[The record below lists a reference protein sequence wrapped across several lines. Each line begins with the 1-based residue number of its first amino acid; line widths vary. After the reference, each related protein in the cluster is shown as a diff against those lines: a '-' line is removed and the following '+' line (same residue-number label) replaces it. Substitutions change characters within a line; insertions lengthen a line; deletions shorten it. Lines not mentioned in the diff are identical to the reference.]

1 MWTILRIRQ
10 LWTNVLLMLLEE
22 RLSTVLPECS
32 LKFPVDLG
40 LLNQTR
46 GLFHIRFYV
55 SCKWVMHYV
64 SAAQICT
71 AIMSGAHWLMCRK
84 SERFVVNETDTTQG
98 CLHRH
103 DWWHF
108 APQFTAPSM
117 GKKCDN
123 DLHPPPPPSYPGKAE
138 SHDLLIKSIK
148 PLSVRMSL

>member
-10 LWTNVLLMLLEE
+10 LWANVLLMLLEE

-46 GLFHIRFYV
+46 GLFHIRFLCELQMSDALCISSTDLYGNNERSSLINV
-55 SCKWVMHYV
+55 PQKRALCSQWNRHDTRLF
-64 SAAQICT
+64 AQY
-71 AIMSGAHWLMCRK
+71 
-84 SERFVVNETDTTQG
+84 
-98 CLHRH
+98 

-117 GKKCDN
+117 GKMCDN
-123 DLHPPPPPSYPGKAE
+123 DLHPPPPPVTRAKL
-138 SHDLLIKSIK
+138 SHMTCWSK
-148 PLSVRMSL
+148 V